1 MEIWKWYLVDA
12 DAPATVKDVLRR
24 YYLRYAGPAGLTEQ
38 DDMENWN
45 YATSASAG
53 MEAGRYPYNYQMGLG
68 YEQQAPDLTDA
79 VFTTAVTEQ
88 NQRIFYQRWAQY
100 MAANDGDALHPDGN
114 SNLADILARRRS

>member
-1 MEIWKWYLVDA
+1 
-12 DAPATVKDVLRR
+12 
-24 YYLRYAGPAGLTEQ
+24 
-38 DDMENWN
+38 MENWN

-79 VFTTAVTEQ
+79 VYTTAVTEQ

-100 MAANDGDALHPDGN
+100 MDAESGDQLHPGN
-114 SNLADILARRRS
+114 SSNFSDLLARRRS

>member
-1 MEIWKWYLVDA
+1 VDA

-53 MEAGRYPYNYQMGLG
+53 MEAGRYPYNYQMGMG
-68 YEQQAPDLTDA
+68 FEKPAPDLEQA
-79 VFTTAVTEQ
+79 VYTTAVTEQ
-88 NQRIFYQRWAQY
+88 NQRIFYQRWSQFMHADGWKDLRPENSSGY
-100 MAANDGDALHPDGN
+100 AN
-114 SNLADILARRRS
+114 IIARRRP